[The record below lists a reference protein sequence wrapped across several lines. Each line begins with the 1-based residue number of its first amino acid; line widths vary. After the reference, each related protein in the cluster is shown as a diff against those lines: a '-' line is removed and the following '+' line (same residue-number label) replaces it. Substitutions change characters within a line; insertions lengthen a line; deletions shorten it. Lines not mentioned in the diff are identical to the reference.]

1 MKSIIAVFLAIVYL
15 GSIAPLQAEA
25 EESVQKEGI
34 AELNQIM
41 VADEA
46 FEAKELPDDNSAS
59 VITYQSG
66 QSVFV
71 TGETADGWYKVSYQD
86 KEGYVRKSLLFIQEF
101 DVEGLDKEFQ
111 ELEMESKILVEE
123 VERYR
128 TEARRSRI
136 WGIVIVLLVAGIFVT
151 GIISTKRMERE
162 KTR

>member
-1 MKSIIAVFLAIVYL
+1 M
-15 GSIAPLQAEA
+15 
-25 EESVQKEGI
+25 QKEGI
-34 AELNQIM
+34 TELNQIM

>member
-34 AELNQIM
+34 TELNQIM

-46 FEAKELPDDNSAS
+46 LEAKELPDDNSAS

>member
-15 GSIAPLQAEA
+15 GSIATLQAEA

-86 KEGYVRKSLLFIQEF
+86 KDGYVRKSLLFIQEF

-111 ELEMESKILVEE
+111 ELEMESKKLVEE

>member
-1 MKSIIAVFLAIVYL
+1 M
-15 GSIAPLQAEA
+15 
-25 EESVQKEGI
+25 
-34 AELNQIM
+34 
-41 VADEA
+41 
-46 FEAKELPDDNSAS
+46 
-59 VITYQSG
+59 
-66 QSVFV
+66 
-71 TGETADGWYKVSYQD
+71 
-86 KEGYVRKSLLFIQEF
+86 
-101 DVEGLDKEFQ
+101 EGLDKEFQ

>member
-1 MKSIIAVFLAIVYL
+1 MKNIIAVFLAIVYL
-15 GSIAPLQAEA
+15 GSIATLQAEA

>member
-34 AELNQIM
+34 TELNQIM

>member
-15 GSIAPLQAEA
+15 GSIATLQAEA

>member
-34 AELNQIM
+34 TELNQVM

>member
-34 AELNQIM
+34 TELNQIM

-86 KEGYVRKSLLFIQEF
+86 KEGYARKSLLFIQEF

-136 WGIVIVLLVAGIFVT
+136 WGIVIALLVAGIFVT

>member
-15 GSIAPLQAEA
+15 GSIATLQAEA

-86 KEGYVRKSLLFIQEF
+86 KEGSVRKSLLFIQEF

>member
-34 AELNQIM
+34 TELNQIM

-136 WGIVIVLLVAGIFVT
+136 WGIVIALLVAGIFVT